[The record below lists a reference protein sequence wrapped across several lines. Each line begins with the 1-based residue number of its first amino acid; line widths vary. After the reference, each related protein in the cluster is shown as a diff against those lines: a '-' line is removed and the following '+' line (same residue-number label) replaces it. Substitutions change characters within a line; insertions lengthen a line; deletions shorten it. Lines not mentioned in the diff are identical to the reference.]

1 METLILLAAMAAPH
15 EAFFTMTQ
23 ICWDSTKGYELREDY
38 KWATHSPTPVKVI
51 QVKKGCKG
59 KGNPECK
66 EWECMYFSPKNKAE
80 LRG

>member
-1 METLILLAAMAAPH
+1 METLMLLAALAAPH
-15 EAFFTMTQ
+15 EALFTITQ
-23 ICWDSTKGYELREDY
+23 ICWDATKGYELREDF

-59 KGNPECK
+59 KGNLACD
-66 EWECMYFSPKNKAE
+66 EWECMYFPPKNKPE